1 MNDHNFF
8 EILSLDTKFEKK
20 MYRARFFAE
29 IILYVRQKKK
39 TAKIVILKK
48 YFLKNK
54 NRTERFSQ
62 MLSIILIFGNKLYKF

>member
-39 TAKIVILKK
+39 TAKIVILK
-48 YFLKNK
+48 N
-54 NRTERFSQ
+54 
-62 MLSIILIFGNKLYKF
+62 IF

>member
-20 MYRARFFAE
+20 MYRVRFFSD
-29 IILYVRQKKK
+29 IILYVRQKENCQNSDP
-39 TAKIVILKK
+39 KK